1 MAEEFSEKLNAVL
14 SNPDAMGQIMSI
26 ARSLTG
32 DGGGSTEP
40 TQDAESAPPSTQQA
54 SPPPDLSGLL
64 SMLGGQNGIGGGG
77 GDLLSNLDPRILQA
91 GMRILSEYGHEDDRK
106 TTLLMALK
114 PFLKEERAAKMDR
127 AVQVAKL
134 SRIVK
139 VALQMFRERGDS
151 SNV

>member
-1 MAEEFSEKLNAVL
+1 MADEFSEKLNAVL

-32 DGGGSTEP
+32 DGGGGTEP
-40 TQDAESAPPSTQQA
+40 TQDSESLAPAVQQA

-64 SMLGGQNGIGGGG
+64 SMLGGLTGNGGGG

-106 TTLLMALK
+106 TALLMALK

-127 AVQVAKL
+127 AVQIAKL

-139 VALQMFRERGDS
+139 VALQMFREGGES